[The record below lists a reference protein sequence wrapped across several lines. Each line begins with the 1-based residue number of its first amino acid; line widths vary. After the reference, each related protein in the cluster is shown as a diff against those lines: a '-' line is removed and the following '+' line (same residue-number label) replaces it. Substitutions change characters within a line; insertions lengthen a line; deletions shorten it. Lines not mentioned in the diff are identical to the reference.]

1 MPISINLRLN
11 LEYLLFVSK
20 SRSPL
25 TPLNKGGTR
34 NILKVPLLKGDL
46 GGSRLSV
53 ETRFLKAFRLN
64 LTPMGIAL
72 SIPEKKRGGKNDE
85 KS

>member
-1 MPISINLRLN
+1 M
-11 LEYLLFVSK
+11 FVSK

-46 GGSRLSV
+46 GGSTLSV
-53 ETRFLKAFRLN
+53 KTRFLKAFRLK
-64 LTPMGIAL
+64 LTLLGHFLVINTK
-72 SIPEKKRGGKNDE
+72 EEERWKE
-85 KS
+85 